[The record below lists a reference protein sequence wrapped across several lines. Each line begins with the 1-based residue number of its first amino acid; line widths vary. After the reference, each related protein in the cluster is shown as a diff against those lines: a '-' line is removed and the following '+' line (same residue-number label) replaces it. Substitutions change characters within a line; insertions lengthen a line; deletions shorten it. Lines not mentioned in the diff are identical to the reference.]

1 MKAIDL
7 ETSQTKYPSHDWLHI
22 FTGGSLVSLHKGAGA
37 GAGATSKLFSF
48 YKPLGFG
55 TTNFDGELEA
65 ILSSLYNLLYRIDK
79 FQRAVIL
86 SDSQAAILA
95 IASRTSIKSA
105 KILECTKILGHL
117 TKLNKKIVLQWIP
130 AHCGIVGN
138 ETADEL
144 AKKGSTHHY
153 RPTEKLSFHSV
164 KRLIQLQTKQKTK
177 SQYIES
183 TKDKIWKEICQ
194 NRNIIPDTPR
204 KSAVAAFRLLTGH
217 DCLAK
222 HLHRIGILQSP
233 NCPLCSLNEEMDHHH
248 LRKCPAVPKDTI
260 SERYWSARERM
271 TLLSSVRH

>member
-1 MKAIDL
+1 M
-7 ETSQTKYPSHDWLHI
+7 
-22 FTGGSLVSLHKGAGA
+22 SLHKGA

-271 TLLSSVRH
+271 TLLSSALATNQPTTYFVRNIRKNRQK